1 MSEAAENLNYDFNY
15 NMFLA
20 KIMLSNLNRAEGDN
34 QTLTT
39 LSDMMEFF
47 LFQRDKKQLNGWKN

>member
-20 KIMLSNLNRAEGDN
+20 KIMISNLPRPEGN
-34 QTLTT
+34 THHMSLR
-39 LSDMMEFF
+39 DMIDFV
-47 LFQRDKKQLNGWKN
+47 FQIDKKQLNG